1 MVKILMISAKMA
13 TLVLFKIKVFWN
25 KDYDVVIYVYDA
37 TNNVITNSNYIV
49 YVFLWPKFS
58 SSSMSMREVTRNS
71 IL

>member
-37 TNNVITNSNYIV
+37 TNNVIT
-49 YVFLWPKFS
+49 
-58 SSSMSMREVTRNS
+58 
-71 IL
+71 